1 MEYTNLGR
9 AGIKVSRICLGTLD
23 FGRRIDEAPAI
34 TLVKSAIDA
43 GVNFI
48 DTANLYGKA
57 NFFDPDD
64 MSGIGRA
71 EEITGKAIK

>member
-1 MEYTNLGR
+1 MDYVKLGR
-9 AGIKVSRICLGTLD
+9 IGIKVSRVCLGTLD
-23 FGRRIDEAPAI
+23 FGRRIDEASAI
-34 TLVKSAIDA
+34 TLVKSAIDG

-57 NFFDPDD
+57 NFFDPND